1 MFLIT
6 PIRDIV
12 FGIDFAAHQVI
23 TRRMEGCTPPSTLS
37 ASPAK
42 SDKSDS
48 SDPPK
53 RGTRDSMINRV
64 WSAAERAAEN
74 PHSREPRSGE
84 FGS

>member
-23 TRRMEGCTPPSTLS
+23 TRRMAGCTPPSTLS

-42 SDKSDS
+42 SDS
-48 SDPPK
+48 SDPPEA
-53 RGTRDSMINRV
+53 RDARLHDYRV
-64 WSAAERAAEN
+64 WSAAERAAGVVGLLI
-74 PHSREPRSGE
+74 P
-84 FGS
+84 

>member
-23 TRRMEGCTPPSTLS
+23 TRRMAGCTPPSTLS
-37 ASPAK
+37 ASPDK

-53 RGTRDSMINRV
+53 RGTRDSMITACGAQRNARQE
-64 WSAAERAAEN
+64 WWAC
-74 PHSREPRSGE
+74 
-84 FGS
+84 